1 MDFAGIIVVGVGVLL
16 FLLLRQDIRRI
27 EARIQHSHDDDAID
41 RQVREAVASYD
52 RHIEKLTNEKRQLP
66 AIDLWAI
73 SSNQSWE
80 AQLIGKSEA
89 LRSLAEEAYG
99 YGPDTYNFAQHAD
112 RMPMTYDYAHALAD
126 FAHNR
131 MDLSIKSSE
140 WNIKKIQLLGMMRK
154 RHVDLSSIADVEGE
168 LREIELKRANL
179 ERLCESK
186 RKAICDAVF
195 DKMKESW
202 SLPDAQGTGPAA

>member
-1 MDFAGIIVVGVGVLL
+1 MDFAAVIVVGVLL
-16 FLLLRQDIRRI
+16 FILLRQEIRRI
-27 EARIQHSHDDDAID
+27 EARVQHSHDDDAID
-41 RQVREAVASYD
+41 KQVREAVVSYD
-52 RHIEKLTNEKRQLP
+52 RHIEKLTSEKKQLP

-73 SSNQSWE
+73 SSNPQNWE

-99 YGPDTYNFAQHAD
+99 YGPDTYTITQHAD
-112 RMPMTYDYAHALAD
+112 RMPMTYAYAHALAD
-126 FAHNR
+126 FAHLR
-131 MDLSIKSSE
+131 KDLSIKSLE
-140 WNIKKIQLLGMMRK
+140 WSIKKIQLLGMMRK
-154 RHVDLSSIADVEGE
+154 RHVDLPSIVDVEGE

-179 ERLCESK
+179 ERLYESK

-202 SLPDAQGTGPAA
+202 SLPDPQGAGPAA